1 MPLPGGRCAVGWSWP
16 AATRRTTRHWSEVG
30 CHYPEGGALIPG
42 RRFSLVGGGYA
53 ITGKAMRR
61 WSGCVCTEA
70 ESIRFYPEGDASL
83 AGGRCI
89 ICLRPRRIGR
99 SAKVAGTSGP
109 RRDTQRRGGT
119 RAFGATGA
127 RRPRY
132 EMLHSLK
139 ATFNHSPFPHAARCV
154 LYFSGIIR
162 IFKRESHG
170 SQKAARRIKHI
181 ASRGHANR
189 RGVRS
194 WPFARR

>member
-1 MPLPGGRCAVGWSWP
+1 MRHRSELGCRYPEVGAPMVGWRFASP
-16 AATRRTTRHWSEVG
+16 GAFHATTRRTIV
-30 CHYPEGGALIPG
+30 G
-42 RRFSLVGGGYA
+42 RRRWMRHHPKSAAPMVGMQLYGGG
-53 ITGKAMRR
+53 
-61 WSGCVCTEA
+61 EH
-70 ESIRFYPEGDASL
+70 PL
-83 AGGRCI
+83 LPGGRCI

-99 SAKVAGTSGP
+99 SANVAGASGP

-119 RAFGATGA
+119 RAFGAMGA

-139 ATFNHSPFPHAARCV
+139 STFNHSPFPHAARCV
-154 LYFSGIIR
+154 LYFSEIIR